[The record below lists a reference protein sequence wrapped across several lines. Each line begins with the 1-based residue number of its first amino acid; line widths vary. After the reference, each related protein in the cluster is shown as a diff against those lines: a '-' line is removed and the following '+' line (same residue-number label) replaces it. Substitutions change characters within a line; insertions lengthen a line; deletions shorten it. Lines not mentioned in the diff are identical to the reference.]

1 METYDE
7 FVERNWMG
15 HDDKIHLAIAAL
27 GLNGE
32 AGEVAE
38 KIKKHLRGDVAHNPR
53 EHPDIVA
60 RNHQVILELG
70 DTLFY
75 LVWLA
80 QHHGSNLEGVIK
92 ANMDKL
98 NKRMADHG
106 TLRGDGDNR

>member
-1 METYDE
+1 MESYDD

-15 HDDKIHLAIAAL
+15 HDDQIHLAIATL

-38 KIKKHLRGDVAHNPR
+38 KIKKHLRGDEAHNPK
-53 EHPDIVA
+53 EQIDILK
-60 RNHQVILELG
+60 RNNDIIKELG
-70 DTLFY
+70 DVLFY

-80 QHHGSNLEGVIK
+80 QHHGSSLDGVIQ